1 MSDKTSIGD
10 RMKGYER
17 VTNHHLVPR
26 QPVIIRLDGRAFHS
40 LTRGMKKPFDY
51 RFRACMGQVARYLC
65 EQITGVRLAYLQSDE
80 ISLLVT
86 DYRSIKTHAWFDY
99 RLQKVCSIAAALAS
113 VRFAEVMS
121 ISFPDKSI
129 RHHVF
134 DARAFNIPRAEVVNY
149 FIWRQQDAVRNSI
162 QGLGQAHFSHME
174 LHFKNCDQIQ
184 EMLFQHKGI
193 NWNAQLPSDK
203 RGSCVFLRSAKSGHS
218 PWLSDFSIPTFTQDR
233 DYIQRHVDI
242 EED

>member
-17 VTNHHLVPR
+17 VTDHRLVPR
-26 QPVIIRLDGRAFHS
+26 QPVIIRVDGRAFHS
-40 LTRGMKKPFDY
+40 LTRYMNKPFDD
-51 RFRACMGQVARYLC
+51 RFQRCMQQTAKFLC
-65 EQITGVRLAYLQSDE
+65 EQISGVRFAYSQSDE

-86 DYRSIKTHAWFDY
+86 DYRTIKTHAWFDY

-113 VRFAEVMS
+113 VQFSERLATR
-121 ISFPDKSI
+121 FPDLKVNY
-129 RHHVF
+129 HGF

-162 QGLGQAHFSHME
+162 QGLGQALFSHNE
-174 LHFKNCDQIQ
+174 LLGKSCDQIQ
-184 EMLFQHKGI
+184 EMLFQHKDI
-193 NWNAQLPSDK
+193 NWNDQLPADK
-203 RGSCVFLRSAKSGHS
+203 RGFCVILRPCKTGHS
-218 PWLSDFSIPTFTQDR
+218 PFMVDFTIPTFTQNR
-233 DYIQRHVDI
+233 DYIQQHVDI